1 MNDNTWR
8 LLTTTQVQMKM
19 YPRTRGP
26 VVVVVVVVILVGI
39 PTSGVYSQ

>member
-26 VVVVVVVVILVGI
+26 VVVVVVILVGI